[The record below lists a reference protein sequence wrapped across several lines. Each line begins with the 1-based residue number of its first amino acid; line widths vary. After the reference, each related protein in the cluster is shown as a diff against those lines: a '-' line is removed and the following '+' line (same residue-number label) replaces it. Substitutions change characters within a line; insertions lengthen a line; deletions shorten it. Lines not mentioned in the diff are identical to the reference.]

1 MLEKRSLN
9 NEILGTALDVI
20 LDGLDEAAARRR
32 RVDFGLSKRQW
43 QEVCNLAEALGLD
56 KDEAIARSV
65 SLSFR
70 LTS

>member
-9 NEILGTALDVI
+9 NEILSTALDLI

-43 QEVCNLAEALGLD
+43 QEVYNLAQALGLD
-56 KDEAIARSV
+56 KDEAIAKSV
-65 SLSFR
+65 SFAFR
-70 LTS
+70 PKS